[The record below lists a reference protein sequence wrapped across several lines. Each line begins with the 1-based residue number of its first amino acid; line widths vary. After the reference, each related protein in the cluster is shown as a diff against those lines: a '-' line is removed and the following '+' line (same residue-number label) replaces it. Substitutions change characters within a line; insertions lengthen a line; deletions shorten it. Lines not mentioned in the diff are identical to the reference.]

1 MIGKDQQADD
11 SNTKDLNSWENLP
24 SSSQGKT
31 PRSVAHEVF
40 ANEVNSEEVKSAFQ
54 DFQHSDYEDLFKE
67 TTEGKNEH
75 SMRTAGG
82 SFLRDKR
89 SSEREGLAGPSQS
102 VSARLP
108 GMQIVSERELTQLA
122 QFRPLIFSFHEQS
135 AIKNCFITLQKKVG
149 YEIIQEFMTGTSHIV
164 KQLQFTNWPDHGTPA
179 PVDGFIKYVRYVRRS
194 HLTGPMVVHCSAGVG
209 RTGVFLCVDVV
220 FCAIEKNF
228 SFNIRNIVAQMREQR
243 HGMVQTKEQYCFCY
257 KIILEVLQ
265 KLATFK

>member
-1 MIGKDQQADD
+1 MSSPRKAGTEPGKDQQADD

-108 GMQIVSERELTQLA
+108 VQHQEYSGPNERT
-122 QFRPLIFSFHEQS
+122 
-135 AIKNCFITLQKKVG
+135 
-149 YEIIQEFMTGTSHIV
+149 TS
-164 KQLQFTNWPDHGTPA
+164 WHGSNKGA
-179 PVDGFIKYVRYVRRS
+179 
-194 HLTGPMVVHCSAGVG
+194 
-209 RTGVFLCVDVV
+209 
-220 FCAIEKNF
+220 
-228 SFNIRNIVAQMREQR
+228 
-243 HGMVQTKEQYCFCY
+243 
-257 KIILEVLQ
+257 VL
-265 KLATFK
+265 LLL

>member
-108 GMQIVSERELTQLA
+108 VQHQEYSGPNERT
-122 QFRPLIFSFHEQS
+122 
-135 AIKNCFITLQKKVG
+135 
-149 YEIIQEFMTGTSHIV
+149 TS
-164 KQLQFTNWPDHGTPA
+164 WHGSNKGA
-179 PVDGFIKYVRYVRRS
+179 
-194 HLTGPMVVHCSAGVG
+194 
-209 RTGVFLCVDVV
+209 
-220 FCAIEKNF
+220 
-228 SFNIRNIVAQMREQR
+228 
-243 HGMVQTKEQYCFCY
+243 
-257 KIILEVLQ
+257 VL
-265 KLATFK
+265 LLL